1 MSSVK
6 VTFVQTNG
14 QEKTIEDWGP
24 GRSLMEAARDNG
36 VEGIHGDCGGGCSC
50 ATCHVYVD
58 AKWQE
63 VVGPPD
69 EIELATLDMAS
80 DVQQSNSRLCC
91 QISFRP
97 ELDGLKVSVAPTTK
111 S

>member
-6 VTFVQTNG
+6 VTFVQVDG
-14 QEKTIEDWGP
+14 VEKTIEDCSP
-24 GRSLMEAARDNG
+24 DKSLMEVARDNG

-58 AKWQE
+58 PKWQE

-69 EIELATLDMAS
+69 EVELATLDMVS
-80 DVQQSNSRLCC
+80 DVQQSNSRLCRVR
-91 QISFRP
+91 FRCAP
-97 ELDGLKVSVAPTTK
+97 ELDGLEVTWRR
-111 S
+111 

>member
-6 VTFVQTNG
+6 VTFVQLDG
-14 QEKTIEDWGP
+14 VAKTIDWNP
-24 GRSLMEAARDNG
+24 SKSLMETARDNG

-58 AKWQE
+58 AKWQA

-80 DVQQSNSRLCC
+80 DVQQANSRLCC
-91 QISFRP
+91 QIPHRA
-97 ELDGLKVSVAPTTK
+97 ELDGLQVAVAPMTK
-111 S
+111 T